1 MWDFCGTLIFAV
13 FFPLTVRFTPN
24 TPTKKKKKEK
34 RPKVEVQTILLTE
47 LDYL

>member
-1 MWDFCGTLIFAV
+1 MWDFCGTLIFAG
-13 FFPLTVRFTPN
+13 FFSLTVRFIPN
-24 TPTKKKKKEK
+24 TPTKKEK